1 SEIKDYD
8 QMNPDLFEGLNIPPA
23 NENTEVVDD
32 SSLEIETEEIET
44 NEIETEESSDLQ
56 EDNVVPFSN

>member
-1 SEIKDYD
+1 
-8 QMNPDLFEGLNIPPA
+8 MNPDLFEGLNIPPA